1 MAEME
6 EMALFYANEY
16 GISRREGES
25 ERTFFFRVATRLR
38 EDGKIIEAHEIV
50 ADARYETSDQVM
62 NGVMGACAKAL
73 QGRDYSGDPAGSD
86 IAAGICHK
94 SPGLKMGT
102 SPQMAA
108 LIVELFGGGGK
119 G

>member
-16 GISRREGES
+16 GISRREGKS
-25 ERTFFFRVATRLR
+25 EKTFFLRVATRLR

-62 NGVMGACAKAL
+62 DGVMGACAKAL
-73 QGRDYSGDPAGSD
+73 QGRDYSGDPVGSD
-86 IAAGICHK
+86 IAAGICFK
-94 SPGLKMGT
+94 NPGLEIGI
-102 SPQMAA
+102 SPQMAS
-108 LIVELFGGGGK
+108 LIVELFGKEGK
-119 G
+119 